1 MENGIN
7 DMGVEN
13 LFQGIDIFREEA
25 IRDFYTDNWKIYF
38 VNTIE
43 IKVKKGKDCLEGV
56 GGHYKKATD

>member
-25 IRDFYTDNWKIYF
+25 IRDFYTDN
-38 VNTIE
+38 
-43 IKVKKGKDCLEGV
+43 
-56 GGHYKKATD
+56 